1 MEEFTEKNI
10 LIAERVPPGDN
21 WLMLG
26 TNIKYPSLIEML
38 NAYHVKSIGK
48 PKAYRLEP
56 MNNKA
61 YAVVESVAKAPE
73 PKKFD
78 LYGEY

>member
-1 MEEFTEKNI
+1 
-10 LIAERVPPGDN
+10 
-21 WLMLG
+21 
-26 TNIKYPSLIEML
+26 ML
-38 NAYHVKSIGK
+38 NAHHVKSIGK

-56 MNNKA
+56 MNNKV